1 MFERALHLNWI
12 NYNYFT
18 PTTLFRFIFIFVLR
32 FRIWRGFG
40 SFVFIGLNATIHFY
54 DVATAPTHTHARTHK
69 CTQRQTMHRRQESMY
84 TMTGLYS
91 ENVDDNSSIDVPGDS
106 ETSENGSQIGG
117 LAGNAVPNYVAA
129 DTVIKCHSRQPS
141 ASIVD
146 QRDKQT
152 TECNDTDEMSVDCG
166 ILTCRPK
173 SFQKFAR
180 IKVSRRTCKQT
191 NKQPSTASSCVLT
204 FRIDWLINCNC
215 VFYFFDSICVC

>member
-1 MFERALHLNWI
+1 
-12 NYNYFT
+12 
-18 PTTLFRFIFIFVLR
+18 
-32 FRIWRGFG
+32 
-40 SFVFIGLNATIHFY
+40 
-54 DVATAPTHTHARTHK
+54 
-69 CTQRQTMHRRQESMY
+69 MY

-117 LAGNAVPNYVAA
+117 HIGIVGGGGGGGGSGSNMGNAGPNYVA

-146 QRDKQT
+146 KQT
-152 TECNDTDEMSVDCG
+152 NECNDTDELSVDCG

-180 IKVSRRTCKQT
+180 IKVSRHQRTA
-191 NKQPSTASSCVLT
+191 N
-204 FRIDWLINCNC
+204 FHLINAMWCSLFHVAC
-215 VFYFFDSICVC
+215 

>member
-1 MFERALHLNWI
+1 
-12 NYNYFT
+12 
-18 PTTLFRFIFIFVLR
+18 
-32 FRIWRGFG
+32 
-40 SFVFIGLNATIHFY
+40 
-54 DVATAPTHTHARTHK
+54 
-69 CTQRQTMHRRQESMY
+69 MY

-117 LAGNAVPNYVAA
+117 HIGCGSVSGGGNTGNAVPNYVA

-152 TECNDTDEMSVDCG
+152 NECNDTDELSVDCG

-180 IKVSRRTCKQT
+180 IKVSHTGKNGHSVIYYAMR
-191 NKQPSTASSCVLT
+191 
-204 FRIDWLINCNC
+204 C
-215 VFYFFDSICVC
+215 VFSWCCCMLNSLKYHF

>member
-1 MFERALHLNWI
+1 
-12 NYNYFT
+12 
-18 PTTLFRFIFIFVLR
+18 
-32 FRIWRGFG
+32 
-40 SFVFIGLNATIHFY
+40 
-54 DVATAPTHTHARTHK
+54 
-69 CTQRQTMHRRQESMY
+69 MY

-91 ENVDDNSSIDVPGDS
+91 ENVDDTSSIDVPADS

-117 LAGNAVPNYVAA
+117 LAGGSVVPNYVA

-152 TECNDTDEMSVDCG
+152 NECNDTDEMSVDCG

-180 IKVSRRTCKQT
+180 IKVSG
-191 NKQPSTASSCVLT
+191 
-204 FRIDWLINCNC
+204 
-215 VFYFFDSICVC
+215 VFCSICCCFFVDQFKFINVAIVLFGFVVI